1 MKKVLLPLLLT
12 SAVPSVAIAEVV
24 VYGKANVSVHN
35 ADKADNSQLEVV
47 SNASRVGI
55 KGSEEISSGLKAIY
69 QFEYQTEVDDGSGSN
84 NQTFGQRNIYVGLQ
98 GSVGTIMGGKF
109 DTPTKTAQEK
119 IDLFND
125 LEGDFAYLVKGETR
139 ANNIVQY
146 VTPASMGNF
155 AVNVAVVAAEAGVDP
170 QGNEIDAD
178 DGVSASVTYTTPS
191 LYLGLATEQDATAQ
205 GMDITRLAARYTL
218 GALQLG
224 GLYEQSSLNDLDND
238 AWLVSAKY
246 AANEKLAYK
255 IQYGDAG
262 FEVLDTNIVVDSGR
276 ESLSLGVD
284 YLLSKNTTIFAY
296 YTQESADTES
306 VETAD
311 DNWLG
316 IGLELKF

>member
-1 MKKVLLPLLLT
+1 MKKVLLPLFLT
-12 SAVPSVAIAEVV
+12 STLPSVAIAEVV
-24 VYGKANVSVHN
+24 IYGKANVSVHN

-47 SNASRVGI
+47 SNASRVGV
-55 KGSEEISSGLKAIY
+55 KGGEEISSGLKAIY
-69 QFEYQTEVDDGSGSN
+69 QFEYQTEVDDGSGGN

-98 GSVGTIMGGKF
+98 GSAGTIMGGKF

-125 LEGDFAYLVKGETR
+125 MEGDFAYLVKGETR

-155 AVNVAVVAAEAGVDP
+155 AVNLAVVAAEAGVDP

-191 LYLGLATEQDATAQ
+191 FYLGLAAEQDATAQ
-205 GMDITRLAARYTL
+205 GMDIARLAARYTL

-238 AWLVSAKY
+238 A
-246 AANEKLAYK
+246 
-255 IQYGDAG
+255 
-262 FEVLDTNIVVDSGR
+262 
-276 ESLSLGVD
+276 
-284 YLLSKNTTIFAY
+284 
-296 YTQESADTES
+296 
-306 VETAD
+306 
-311 DNWLG
+311 
-316 IGLELKF
+316 